1 MSLGIV
7 SLLAICGVIVLFLV
21 GGLLVYLFVTQRDG

>member
-7 SLLAICGVIVLFLV
+7 SLLAICGVIVLLV
-21 GGLLVYLFVTQRDG
+21 AGGVLVYVFSTQRNK